1 MKICKKSHYHIV
13 HSLPMTQILL
23 SFRHLWKEFSLGVL
37 FIQNESILLSLT
49 MSYQELFVFSVSA
62 FFFFLFFVFFCFFFF
77 ESFQIFTVT
86 IILRAKMDLS
96 YAISIV
102 NWIFGVFV
110 FVSFLFLLE
119 ISFLHVFANLK

>member
-1 MKICKKSHYHIV
+1 
-13 HSLPMTQILL
+13 
-23 SFRHLWKEFSLGVL
+23 
-37 FIQNESILLSLT
+37 

-62 FFFFLFFVFFCFFFF
+62 FFVVVFF

-102 NWIFGVFV
+102 NWIFGFFV